1 MGGETLDCVGGTSSF
16 GEESIQPQPRIK
28 RSLPL
33 SRFYRNAP
41 ESALSEVLVFD
52 HDLKPSA
59 IRCKHRPCGL
69 YVSKPQLLYSWAHR
83 CKPSGNLSSGPA
95 ANAPIYSRV
104 STSSAILMLSNSL
117 PDPPIC
123 LPGPLHSTFP
133 FIATIHIALA
143 GSSPTLAASSPGSNP
158 IIANHSE
165 RVVCLITRSAG

>member
-1 MGGETLDCVGGTSSF
+1 MRARRGRAWQSS
-16 GEESIQPQPRIK
+16 IK
-28 RSLPL
+28 NRNRYSPL
-33 SRFYRNAP
+33 SPATYEYMITLP
-41 ESALSEVLVFD
+41 VG
-52 HDLKPSA
+52 LKPSA
-59 IRCKHRPCGL
+59 IRCKHRPRGL

-104 STSSAILMLSNSL
+104 LTSSAILMLSNSL